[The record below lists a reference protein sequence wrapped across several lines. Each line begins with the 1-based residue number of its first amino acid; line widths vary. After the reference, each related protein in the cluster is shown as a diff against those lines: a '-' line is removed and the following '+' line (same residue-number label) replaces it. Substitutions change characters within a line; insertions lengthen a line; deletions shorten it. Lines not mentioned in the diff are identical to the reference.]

1 MPWKSDA
8 QRRWGHTAAG
18 MKALGKKGVEEFDKA
33 SKGKLLPEKARK
45 LEAMKR
51 VGEQHGNDTRSES

>member
-18 MKALGKKGVEEFDKA
+18 LKALGAEGVKEFDTA
-33 SKGKLLPEKARK
+33 SKGKKLPEKKRK

-51 VGEQHGNDTRSES
+51 MVEKEKE